1 MTFIQITNQWEE
13 DSKSNRFLS
22 QPQQPASHG
31 NHFIQKIIEFINSLA
46 VIISLWCIFDINVLL
61 ILYSSLFQWIDE
73 HKISNK
79 AVPIQNEPKIMEWD
93 NIDYLI
99 KNTVDEEPS
108 LSIRQRAKKTGIPKS
123 TIYIRLTNYLGYASK
138 HLKWFPICFLIW
150 KSKI

>member
-46 VIISLWCIFDINVLL
+46 VIISLWCIFDINELL

-79 AVPIQNEPKIMEWD
+79 AVPKLPDSKWAKNNGVGQFWLHNKKYGWWRTIFIYTTKSQEDWNSKKYD
-93 NIDYLI
+93 LYSIDQLFGLCI
-99 KNTVDEEPS
+99 KAFEVV
-108 LSIRQRAKKTGIPKS
+108 
-123 TIYIRLTNYLGYASK
+123 
-138 HLKWFPICFLIW
+138 
-150 KSKI
+150 